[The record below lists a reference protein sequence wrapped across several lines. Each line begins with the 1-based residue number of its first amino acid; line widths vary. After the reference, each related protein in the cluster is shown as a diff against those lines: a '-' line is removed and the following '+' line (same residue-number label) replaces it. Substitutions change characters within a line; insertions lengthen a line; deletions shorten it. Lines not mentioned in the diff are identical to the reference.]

1 MKKSKQDKQAA
12 ESTPMALAIATLCGL
27 AALYCSEII
36 YDNIKD
42 SGAPDMRQLPG
53 WRAHM
58 ASACVGTMA
67 FVTSLFLL
75 ESLGGKSRSRA
86 LRSAVPWFPLVAL
99 TGLATAI
106 HIPIYLVVLIAV
118 LYSPWAYLRTRGAG

>member
-1 MKKSKQDKQAA
+1 
-12 ESTPMALAIATLCGL
+12 MALAIATLCGVS
-27 AALYCSEII
+27 ALYCSEII

-58 ASACVGTMA
+58 ASACVGTLA

-75 ESLGGKSRSRA
+75 ETLGGRSRSRA
-86 LRSAVPWFPLVAL
+86 LRSAVLWFPLVVL
-99 TGLATAI
+99 TGLATAV
-106 HIPIYLVVLIAV
+106 HIPVYLVVLVAV
-118 LYSPWAYLRTRGAG
+118 FYIPWAYLRTRAAR

>member
-1 MKKSKQDKQAA
+1 MKKIRRQKPAA
-12 ESTPMALAIATLCGL
+12 DSTPMAVAIATLFGT
-27 AALYCSEII
+27 AALYCAEII

-42 SGAPDMRQLPG
+42 SGTSDMPQLPG

-58 ASACVGTMA
+58 AFACVGTLA

-75 ESLGGKSRSRA
+75 ESLGGRPKSVA
-86 LRSAVPWFPLVAL
+86 LRSAVLWVPLVLL

-106 HIPIYLVVLIAV
+106 HIPVYLVVLVAA
-118 LYSPWAYLRTRGAG
+118 LYSPWAYLRTRAAR

>member
-1 MKKSKQDKQAA
+1 MRRIKRQRSAA
-12 ESTPMALAIATLCGL
+12 DATPVAVAIATLFGL
-27 AALYCSEII
+27 AALYCAEII

-42 SGAPDMRQLPG
+42 SSAPDMHQLPG

-58 ASACVGTMA
+58 GFACVGTVA

-75 ESLGGKSRSRA
+75 ESLGGRPKSAA
-86 LRSAVPWFPLVAL
+86 LRSAVLWLPLVAL

-106 HIPIYLVVLIAV
+106 HIPVYLVVVLAA
-118 LYSPWAYLRTRGAG
+118 LYSPWAYLRTLADR